1 VSFVQKVITVLEAQA
16 HHQRAQRELSMT
28 ALEQQLSP
36 TACFAML
43 AATMTSQDR
52 VAADHVEPL
61 LFQTKVPPRAGVWDV
76 SVSSRSPTR
85 HVAAAAVMTQLMNRE
100 RFEVR
105 KVEKKTVLRWSLTVV
120 SKQTKREAQEED
132 A

>member
-1 VSFVQKVITVLEAQA
+1 MTVLE
-16 HHQRAQRELSMT
+16 
-28 ALEQQLSP
+28 QQPSP

-61 LFQTKVPPRAGVWDV
+61 LFQTKVPPRAGAWGV

-100 RFEVR
+100 SFEVR

>member
-1 VSFVQKVITVLEAQA
+1 
-16 HHQRAQRELSMT
+16 M
-28 ALEQQLSP
+28 
-36 TACFAML
+36 
-43 AATMTSQDR
+43 
-52 VAADHVEPL
+52 AADHVEPL
-61 LFQTKVPPRAGVWDV
+61 LFQTKVPPRAGAWGV

-100 RFEVR
+100 SFEVR